1 MCYYRDFISGC
12 QVNSRPSRSPRPAS
26 QSAAIRG
33 SFSLSS
39 GSRAAALR
47 RIPASSGSVPNRDS
61 TRRPSS
67 APVPSKRTAAGISPL
82 SGRMGAEEYF
92 SCSAFLCFF
101 SPLEQIFIRFDASS
115 VQVTFPT
122 VFGLFGIYSQHTNL

>member
-12 QVNSRPSRSPRPAS
+12 QVNSRPSRSPRPDS

-39 GSRAAALR
+39 GSRAEARR
-47 RIPASSGSVPNRDS
+47 RIPASPASGPNRVS

-67 APVPSKRTAAGISPL
+67 APVPSKHTAAGISPL
-82 SGRMGAEEYF
+82 SGRMGAPN
-92 SCSAFLCFF
+92 SRRSQA
-101 SPLEQIFIRFDASS
+101 ASS
-115 VQVTFPT
+115 PPPT
-122 VFGLFGIYSQHTNL
+122 GAETATSRTLEHKNSAARTISRSTRRPRRATVP